1 MNDYTEQQV
10 IDYTINDLVIQK
22 TRKRDYLDN
31 RNYLIHVLYH
41 KFKWTERK
49 LQDLFETDRSTI
61 NHNKYAVMNLIET
74 KDSYFY
80 ENTKHLFELFPI
92 NFEARQVI
100 QKHILWEKRI
110 M

>member
-10 IDYTINDLVIQK
+10 IDYATNVFIIKK
-22 TRKRDYLDN
+22 TRKRHYLDN

-41 KFKWTERK
+41 KFKWTEYK
-49 LQDLFETDRSTI
+49 LQDLFLIERSSV
-61 NHNKYAVMNLIET
+61 NHNKYLVMDLIRT
-74 KDSYFY
+74 KDAYFY

>member
-1 MNDYTEQQV
+1 MNDYTEQQI
-10 IDYTINDLVIQK
+10 IDYAINVLVIQK
-22 TRKRDYLDN
+22 TRKRHYLDN

-41 KFKWTERK
+41 KFRWTEYK
-49 LQDLFETDRSTI
+49 LQDLFLIERSSV
-61 NHNKYAVMNLIET
+61 NHNKYLVMDLIRT
-74 KDSYFY
+74 KDAYFY